1 MPEITFYDESV
12 LATWADGGWNV
23 TVDFSNQAVP
33 APSGNVSASV
43 SFGNAYAGFA
53 VANWNTPVNTIGYNA
68 IALSVRGS
76 TSKRYLEL
84 FVEGA
89 NGGNHSTAALPDV
102 QPGVWQDV
110 VIYLGDLG
118 LPSVIHRIGL
128 ANDARRMDYTNVN
141 NPEYNTTFYVDK
153 MRLVSVAPPPPPAA
167 VVGPT
172 LTVNATANQRPIS
185 PDIYGLNFDNQ
196 TSFAAEIKLP
206 VNRWGGDATPRFN
219 PNTNHSNPGFNWYFE
234 NRAESLTPGAFVAF
248 NQRATAQTMLTLPL
262 IGWAAK
268 DATSCGYSITLYGA
282 QSGQAPDRSD
292 CGTGTTLPNYTVIAN
307 TAPTD
312 TSIATTADFYRPW
325 IEQLVATHGRADQGG
340 VRFFNLDNEPGIWNS
355 THRDVVKSGVTHTD
369 LLARSIAGASMLKSV
384 DPSVKTLGPSEDGW
398 TRYIIS
404 GRDSELQN
412 WGARYDG
419 LWAVEWYLKEMRLQ
433 EQRSGKRLLDYFDLH
448 YYPQAQGIYAGAGS
462 KETQALRLR
471 TVRSL
476 WDPTYVDESWIS
488 TTEIKAVNLIGRMR
502 NWVDTHYPGTKLAIT
517 EYNFGALNHINGAL
531 AQADVLGVFGREGVD
546 LATLWGPPESWAGDT
561 GLFANKPGGFA
572 MRMYRNYDGQGGQF
586 GDTSVQAASSDQSR
600 LAVYA
605 STDSKD
611 GSLKI
616 MVINKTDTP
625 LSSTVSLQGFAAA
638 GAVKFYRYGAANLA
652 SIEVGDLTAN
662 GNGVTATYAPNSI
675 TLLRVAKN

>member
-1 MPEITFYDESV
+1 
-12 LATWADGGWNV
+12 
-23 TVDFSNQAVP
+23 
-33 APSGNVSASV
+33 
-43 SFGNAYAGFA
+43 
-53 VANWNTPVNTIGYNA
+53 
-68 IALSVRGS
+68 
-76 TSKRYLEL
+76 
-84 FVEGA
+84 
-89 NGGNHSTAALPDV
+89 
-102 QPGVWQDV
+102 
-110 VIYLGDLG
+110 
-118 LPSVIHRIGL
+118 
-128 ANDARRMDYTNVN
+128 
-141 NPEYNTTFYVDK
+141 
-153 MRLVSVAPPPPPAA
+153 
-167 VVGPT
+167 
-172 LTVNATANQRPIS
+172 
-185 PDIYGLNFDNQ
+185 
-196 TSFAAEIKLP
+196 
-206 VNRWGGDATPRFN
+206 
-219 PNTNHSNPGFNWYFE
+219 
-234 NRAESLTPGAFVAF
+234 
-248 NQRATAQTMLTLPL
+248 MLTLPL

-292 CGTGTTLPNYTVIAN
+292 CGTGTTLPNYAVIKN
-307 TAPTD
+307 TAPSD
-312 TSIATTADFYRPW
+312 TSVATTADFYRPW

-433 EQRSGKRLLDYFDLH
+433 EQRTGQRLLDYFDLH

-488 TTEIKAVNLIGRMR
+488 TTEIKSVNLIGRMR
-502 NWVDTHYPGTKLAIT
+502 NWRDTHYPGTKLAIT

-546 LATLWGPPESWAGDT
+546 LATLWGPPESWGGDT
-561 GLFANKPGGFA
+561 GLFANKPGSFA
-572 MRMYRNYDGQGGQF
+572 FRMFRNYDGAGGQF
-586 GDTSVQAASSDQSR
+586 GDTSVQAVSSDQSR

-605 STDSKD
+605 STDSRD

-625 LSSTVSLQGFAAA
+625 LSSTVALQGYAAA
-638 GAVKFYRYGAANLA
+638 PAVKFYRYGAANLA
-652 SIEVGDLTAN
+652 SIEVGDLTTSAN
-662 GNGVTATYAPNSI
+662 GVAATFAPNSI
-675 TLLRVAKN
+675 TLLRVVKN